1 MRKLALAFSLAVVA
15 ASSPSAA
22 QTMQLEH
29 RLIYYS
35 DVQKTEI
42 VGYFLY
48 YCNGTT
54 GGNGYPTQYY
64 DEEHYD
70 CP

>member
-1 MRKLALAFSLAVVA
+1 MRKLALALSLAVLA
-15 ASSPSAA
+15 ASGPAVA
-22 QTMQLEH
+22 QMRTLEH
-29 RLIYYS
+29 RYTWYS
-35 DVQKTEI
+35 DSLKTEI
-42 VGYFLY
+42 VGYTLI
-48 YCNGTT
+48 YCDGTT